1 MGRVFER
8 MRRRNFIRLRS
19 RQTLVVAIVAS
30 LATVLV
36 LGAVEGIGAITGSSG
51 SSSPKPVPLPTP
63 KQLTLHGAVSYGG
76 GTYGVATFTNAEGQL
91 CIGERIPREG
101 QGFSCTTREQLF
113 SRGPVA
119 LAVGSRQGPT
129 TPAGEWETAWVYGVA
144 APGVAS
150 LELLSID
157 CSRQRLH
164 PDGAGI
170 FYHLITP
177 GDFRRGAWPYRLY
190 AYAENGQVV
199 WNGDIPLSRPTSQNA
214 PGTRPALQASC
225 TS

>member
-1 MGRVFER
+1 V
-8 MRRRNFIRLRS
+8 RRRNFITLRS
-19 RQTLVVAIVAS
+19 RQTLVVALVAS

-51 SSSPKPVPLPTP
+51 SSSPRPRPVPLPAA
-63 KQLTLHGAVSYGG
+63 KQLTLHGAVSYSG

-113 SRGPVA
+113 SKGPVA

-144 APGVAS
+144 APSVAS
-150 LELLSID
+150 LELLSTD
-157 CSRQRLH
+157 CSRQRFH
-164 PDGAGI
+164 PDDAGI
-170 FYHLITP
+170 FYHLIPP
-177 GDFRRGAWPYRLY
+177 GDFKRGAWPYRLY

-199 WNGDIPLSRPTSQNA
+199 WSGDIPLSRPTTQNTAA
-214 PGTRPALQASC
+214 PRPVLQAGCAS
-225 TS
+225 